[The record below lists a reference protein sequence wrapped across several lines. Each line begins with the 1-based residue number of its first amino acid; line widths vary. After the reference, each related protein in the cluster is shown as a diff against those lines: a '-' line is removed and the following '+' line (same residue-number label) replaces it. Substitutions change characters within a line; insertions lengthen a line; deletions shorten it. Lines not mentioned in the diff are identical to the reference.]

1 MAVESMTVHPNSP
14 TSNHEHNSLL
24 TDERP
29 EDGELE
35 EGELEDDGAEMVQ
48 EDTGGAGLRSGDG
61 AEEGNPGAGEAGGD
75 GKTPR
80 NKERH
85 HSGESEDDRA
95 HRRKRKR
102 KKEREREKRRTKK
115 KRKSKHKRHTSSN
128 DEHSDLSED
137 SDYSP
142 SEKRKYREYSPPY
155 QSSHGPYTG
164 SKKGPYMKI
173 EKQSYGGYD
182 DYDED
187 NYEGEEEEM
196 VDEEYDDFTK
206 ELNQYRKAKE
216 GGRPGRGTRGRM
228 RSLRGRGGM
237 RGGRRGRGGSRG
249 RGSRGGKMGDDD
261 GDGYG
266 EDMEFAD
273 EDYDHEDGYDDYS
286 KELCQYKKTKDR
298 GRGGKGGRL
307 RGRGRGMRG
316 MLRGGKGRGRGR
328 GRGELG
334 HDEDHGGDMDNGDGP
349 ADGGRRGHSD
359 KPIDKKG
366 KAICKYYME
375 GRCTWGEHCN
385 FSHDIELPKKKELCK
400 FYITGFCARADHCPY
415 MHGEFPCKLF
425 HTTGNCVNGD
435 ECMFSHDQL
444 NGDTQDLLSKML
456 AEDAEAGAE
465 DEKEVEEL
473 KKQGINPLP
482 KPPPGVGLLP
492 TPPRP
497 LPVEA
502 SPSPD
507 LTGGDQSCNHSPTVV
522 PTPNPPAEHPDTA
535 LYQGAAPNPPAP
547 ASPMGPPLHGAGG
560 GGGAGKK
567 IPSLFEIKVQPTGQL
582 AHKLAVRSQTPTGA
596 QGQTA
601 ALAQGAPGA
610 PPTHFPTPSG
620 APDMMEFGPGVTPM
634 GGGYPADHGG
644 PQGPNQ
650 DAGNYMN
657 NFFNLDGSQSEG
669 AMSEGDW
676 TGDNKL
682 ALTPSSAPEVANG
695 SAQGGVSVPDFLP
708 PAQRVLFMRIQQKQ
722 HEEEERA
729 RRQAEGD
736 LTKSREMEGDSGNW
750 YSSEDEDGGSSV
762 TSILKTLRQQTQAPV
777 KTEAPP
783 NDPRLQKASTT
794 APPARPIDPRL
805 TRDPRLARTG
815 EAPQGS
821 DSAPSG
827 PPADPRLA
835 RFSASQQPLAQKQEP
850 PLIYKPPPLTAA
862 VVEEEEPERV
872 LREKPVP
879 IPLEPL
885 LALQLRDPRQQLQQ
899 FSHIKK
905 DTLLPLP
912 AFSKAITWSPQ
923 DLLPLPLPKQE
934 PLPLPPGIPPAPSSD
949 PRLSRAQPP
958 PVDSN
963 SGSPVPN
970 LQLLSRI
977 LKTVSPSPTQSPPL
991 SSAAPTQDKPADPRS
1006 DPRMSRKGPLDPRLQ
1021 PQKSAIKHV
1030 LDSAPPASPPSGSRS
1045 PPSTAPYDPRL
1056 LSSGGT
1062 GRANASVAS
1071 GGTNVLGNISL
1082 YDPRTHKPD
1091 SPGGS
1096 PSESR
1101 SDPKA
1106 KSKEPLFVRK
1116 SALDQPEPEKS
1127 SDQGTDRYNSYNRPR
1142 PKPAPSPNHGAQGGN
1157 APGAPGQ
1164 GRDGTETVGVHS
1176 LPVPSLFGVVKQSK
1190 AGGAGSPF
1198 EGGSPVDTQQTT
1210 SELDKASLKDV
1221 FKGFDPTASPFCQ

>member
-35 EGELEDDGAEMVQ
+35 EGELEDDGAEMEE
-48 EDTGGAGLRSGDG
+48 EDTGAAGARSGDG
-61 AEEGNPGAGEAGGD
+61 ADEANPGTGEPGED
-75 GKTPR
+75 SKR
-80 NKERH
+80 SRDRH
-85 HSGESEDDRA
+85 HSGESEDDRG

-128 DEHSDLSED
+128 DEHSDFSED

-142 SEKRKYREYSPPY
+142 SEKRKYRDYSPPY
-155 QSSHGPYTG
+155 QSSHGSYSS
-164 SKKGPYMKI
+164 SKKSSYMKMD
-173 EKQSYGGYD
+173 KPNYGGYD

-187 NYEGEEEEM
+187 NYEGEEEEEIPE
-196 VDEEYDDFTK
+196 EEYDDFTK

-237 RGGRRGRGGSRG
+237 RGSRRGRGGGRG
-249 RGSRGGKMGDDD
+249 RGGRGGKLGDDE

-266 EDMEFAD
+266 EDMEYTE

-286 KELCQYKKTKDR
+286 KELSQYKKTKDR
-298 GRGGKGGRL
+298 GRGGKGGRV

-328 GRGELG
+328 GRGEPG
-334 HDEDHGGDMDNGDGP
+334 HDEDHSGDMDNGDGP
-349 ADGGRRGHSD
+349 TDGGRRGHSD
-359 KPIDKKG
+359 KPMDKKG

-425 HTTGNCVNGD
+425 HTTGHCVNGD
-435 ECMFSHDQL
+435 ECMFSHDKL
-444 NGDTQDLLSKML
+444 NDDTQELLSKML

-497 LPVEA
+497 LPLEA
-502 SPSPD
+502 SASPD
-507 LTGGDQSCNHSPTVV
+507 FTGGDLGSNQPPAVV
-522 PTPNPPAEHPDTA
+522 PPPNPQPALPEAA
-535 LYQGAAPNPPAP
+535 LYQGPAP
-547 ASPMGPPLHGAGG
+547 PSPPMGPPAHGAGG
-560 GGGAGKK
+560 GGSAGKK

-582 AHKLAVRSQTPTGA
+582 AQKLAVRGQTPAGA
-596 QGQTA
+596 QGQPP
-601 ALAQGAPGA
+601 QGAPGA
-610 PPTHFPTPSG
+610 APTHFPTPAG
-620 APDMMEFGPGVTPM
+620 VLPPDIPDFGPSGTPM
-634 GGGYPADHGG
+634 GGGYPGDHGG
-644 PQGPNQ
+644 PPGPDQG
-650 DAGNYMN
+650 AGNYMN
-657 NFFNLDGSQSEG
+657 SFFNQDGTQSEG
-669 AMSEGDW
+669 AIPEGD
-676 TGDNKL
+676 TYQGFSGDTR
-682 ALTPSSAPEVANG
+682 ATPQSSIPDAVSNSG
-695 SAQGGVSVPDFLP
+695 QGGVTVPDFLP

-729 RRQAEGD
+729 RRQAEGN
-736 LTKSREMEGDSGNW
+736 LHKSRETEGDSGNW
-750 YSSEDEDGGSSV
+750 YSSEEEDGGSSV
-762 TSILKTLRQQTQAPV
+762 TSILKTLRQQSQAPV
-777 KTEAPP
+777 KSEAPP
-783 NDPRLQKASTT
+783 NDPRLLKTSTT
-794 APPARPIDPRL
+794 APPSRPMDPRL
-805 TRDPRLARTG
+805 ARDPRLLRTG

-821 DSAPSG
+821 DCAPSG

-835 RFSASQQPLAQKQEP
+835 RFSSPQQPLNPKPEP
-850 PLIYKPPPLTAA
+850 PLVYKPPPLTAA
-862 VVEEEEPERV
+862 AVEEEEPERV

-885 LALQLRDPRQQLQQ
+885 LGLQLRDPRQQLQQ

-905 DTLLPLP
+905 DTVLPLP
-912 AFSKAITWSPQ
+912 AFSKAVTWSPQ
-923 DLLPLPLPKQE
+923 DLLPLPLPKQD
-934 PLPLPPGIPPAPSSD
+934 PLPLPLGIPPAPSFD
-949 PRLSRAQPP
+949 PRLSRAQPA
-958 PVDSN
+958 PVEPSP
-963 SGSPVPN
+963 GSSVPD

-977 LKTVSPSPTQSPPL
+977 LKTVNSSSTQSPPL
-991 SSAAPTQDKPADPRS
+991 PSATPPQDKKTDLRS
-1006 DPRMSRKGPLDPRLQ
+1006 DPRVSRKGPLDPRLQ
-1021 PQKSAIKHV
+1021 PQKSSLKQV
-1030 LDSAPPASPPSGSRS
+1030 LDSAASASPPSGSQS
-1045 PPSTAPYDPRL
+1045 PPTTAPYDPRL

-1062 GRANASVAS
+1062 GRAGTSVAL
-1071 GGTNVLGNISL
+1071 GGTNVFGSISL

-1091 SPGGS
+1091 SPGGGGS
-1096 PSESR
+1096 PSETR
-1101 SDPKA
+1101 SDPKS
-1106 KSKEPLFVRK
+1106 KSKEPLFIRK
-1116 SALDQPEPEKS
+1116 SALDLSEPEKS
-1127 SDQGTDRYNSYNRPR
+1127 SEQGTDRYNSYNRPR
-1142 PKPAPSPNHGAQGGN
+1142 PKPAPSPNHGPQGGST
-1157 APGAPGQ
+1157 PGAPGQ
-1164 GRDGTETVGVHS
+1164 AGTDTAGMHS

-1190 AGGAGSPF
+1190 AGGGGSPF
-1198 EGGSPVDTQQTT
+1198 DGGSPVDTEQAS
-1210 SELDKASLKDV
+1210 SEQDNASLKDV